1 MAGLSIRELIDDS
14 RAVLVPRWLDLSAAC
29 LQLGKFIEQP
39 NLDVIRVL
47 LVLSNYYVALSEGND
62 ASTGV
67 AFVTLTVQ
75 SCLQLQLHRD
85 PCKLSTKVFSPQE
98 AEDR

>member
-1 MAGLSIRELIDDS
+1 MAGLSIRELVDES
-14 RAVLVPRWLDLSAAC
+14 RVILVPKWLDISVAC

-47 LVLSNYYVALSEGND
+47 LVLSNYYIALSEGND

-85 PCKLSTKVFSPQE
+85 PCRLVSKVFSPQE